1 MTTRKDEDTTPEWL
15 LERLAL
21 GELDDAAAADVR
33 ARLAAEGRDVDAEL
47 ARLAASGRA
56 ILNEHPPARVAAAV
70 RARAA
75 DGRRGGRGWL
85 VGAPIVLASAV
96 ALVLV
101 ARPAPHAKS
110 PTTQAPEQIT
120 IKGDANARVVV
131 YRRAGEASERLRDGM
146 RAANGDL
153 LQLAYLAGDASFGA
167 LLSIDGRGHVT
178 AHWPEPGA
186 EVAAPL
192 SAKGEVRL
200 PTAYELDDAPAFE
213 RFFLITADAP
223 FPMTAVMNA
232 ARALAAR
239 PANARANG
247 LPLPPSL
254 HQASL
259 TLEKT
264 RKETP

>member
-1 MTTRKDEDTTPEWL
+1 MMTRKDTTPEWL
-15 LERLAL
+15 VERLAL
-21 GELDDAAAADVR
+21 GELDDAAVADVR
-33 ARLAAEGRDVDAEL
+33 ARLAAEGRDVDAEI
-47 ARLAASGRA
+47 ARLGASSRE
-56 ILNEHPPARVAAAV
+56 ILKDHPPARVAAAV

-75 DGRRGGRGWL
+75 DGRRGARRWL
-85 VGAPIVLASAV
+85 VGAPIALAGAV

-101 ARPAPHAKS
+101 ARPAPHARIDA
-110 PTTQAPEQIT
+110 PTETPEQIT

-131 YRRAGEASERLRDGM
+131 YRRAGELSERLRDGA

-178 AHWPEPGA
+178 PHWPEPGA
-186 EVAAPL
+186 EAAAPL

-200 PTAYELDDAPAFE
+200 PSAYELDDAPAFE
-213 RFFLITADAP
+213 RFILITADTP
-223 FPMTAVMNA
+223 FSMAAVMDA

-239 PANARANG
+239 PAVARASA
-247 LPLPPSL
+247 LALPPSL

>member
-1 MTTRKDEDTTPEWL
+1 MTTRKDTTPQWL
-15 LERLAL
+15 VERPAL

-47 ARLAASGRA
+47 ARLAASSRE
-56 ILNEHPPARVAAAV
+56 ILNDHPPARVVAAV

-75 DGRRGGRGWL
+75 DGRRGARRWL
-85 VGAPIVLASAV
+85 VGAPVALAGAV

-101 ARPAPHAKS
+101 ARPAPHAKT
-110 PTTQAPEQIT
+110 PTTEAPEQIT
-120 IKGDANARVVV
+120 LKGDANARVVV
-131 YRRAGEASERLRDGM
+131 YRRAGELSERLRDGT

-178 AHWPEPGA
+178 AHWPEPGV
-186 EVAAPL
+186 EIAAPL

-200 PTAYELDDAPAFE
+200 PSAYELDDAPAFE
-213 RFFLITADAP
+213 RFFLITSDAP
-223 FPMTAVMNA
+223 FPMTAALNA

-239 PANARANG
+239 PAAARVGA
-247 LPLPPSL
+247 LALPPSL